1 MASPPLEADTA
12 KNLGALEAQL
22 LALSNTKNDMRT
34 LRTHIAGLEEALE
47 ELNTANDGLRRELGR
62 KSELNEQQ
70 RKRIQQQQ
78 ERLID
83 LENAASE
90 ARELR
95 QKLAEARA
103 EAEVERERAEAAE
116 QQLSAVG
123 RSHELLHVTLTGTCE
138 RLLHPHGPY
147 DSTAPL
153 AWQQQL
159 HDELVAVA
167 SAQLTTQA
175 TQLLRAAHRSTAS
188 SYATAAGVSST
199 PLTAVSTRGP
209 TVSRHAARNAFA
221 TGADGAASAPR
232 DAGTLPLA
240 EGGGVAAWWLST
252 AGELRVERGQ
262 LLAQVEQRRREQRAE
277 RAILTEAIED
287 AERLLPTA
295 LLALREK
302 LSLDLAE
309 ARALPAA
316 ARREVLAARE
326 ALAREAEGV
335 VARVDSEVRSALH
348 ACAHHGAICAACM
361 CSPRRDRPCA
371 ACICS
376 PRRALPCAACM
387 CSPRRAL
394 PSPQVRAL
402 RAATTAQLERSSL
415 RQHALQQQLS
425 AAHER
430 LRLIETTSTDAA
442 RAYEERSREAAEAFA
457 MSTQAQRARMHR
469 AIEGLGERLA
479 GRRNHGL
486 LRRVVLGWHECA
498 HRSVL
503 QRRALGGTS
512 RRSRTRDCRAA
523 WTALHEWV
531 YYARRARRAV
541 RRLLHQR
548 AARALRVWV
557 YVLDERQVRLQPL
570 MTLMAS
576 DGI

>member
-1 MASPPLEADTA
+1 MASPQLEADTA

-62 KSELNEQQ
+62 KSELNE
-70 RKRIQQQQ
+70 RHSKRIQQQQ

-348 ACAHHGAICAACM
+348 ACAHHGAIYPASAAKALRCM
-361 CSPRRDRPCA
+361 HVLTTARSAFPTGARPARRD
-371 ACICS
+371 
-376 PRRALPCAACM
+376 
-387 CSPRRAL
+387 
-394 PSPQVRAL
+394 
-402 RAATTAQLERSSL
+402 
-415 RQHALQQQLS
+415 HG
-425 AAHER
+425 
-430 LRLIETTSTDAA
+430 AA
-442 RAYEERSREAAEAFA
+442 RAVVAAPARAPAAAER
-457 MSTQAQRARMHR
+457 RARAPAAHR
-469 AIEGLGERLA
+469 DRVHRRRARVRGALA
-479 GRRNHGL
+479 RGRRGVRYEHPGAA
-486 LRRVVLGWHECA
+486 RSHA
-498 HRSVL
+498 SSHRGPRGAARGPA
-503 QRRALGGTS
+503 QP
-512 RRSRTRDCRAA
+512 RAA
-523 WTALHEWV
+523 P
-531 YYARRARRAV
+531 ARRAGLA
-541 RRLLHQR
+541 
-548 AARALRVWV
+548 
-557 YVLDERQVRLQPL
+557 
-570 MTLMAS
+570 
-576 DGI
+576 

>member
-1 MASPPLEADTA
+1 MVTDRKAPPCPCRIHGDSCELFKENSAVGLFTLFAYEHIELHFFYLFERGPRQAGMEADTA
-12 KNLGALEAQL
+12 KSLSALEAQL

-62 KSELNEQQ
+62 KSELIE
-70 RKRIQQQQ
+70 RHSKRIQQQQ
-78 ERLID
+78 ERLFD

-175 TQLLRAAHRSTAS
+175 TQLLRAAHRSMAS

-209 TVSRHAARNAFA
+209 MVSRHAARNAFA
-221 TGADGAASAPR
+221 TGADGAAHHGAAHHGAAHHGAAGASK
-232 DAGTLPLA
+232 DVGTLPLA

-287 AERLLPTA
+287 AEGILPTA

-302 LSLDLAE
+302 LSVDIAE

-335 VARVDSEVRSALH
+335 VARVDSEVRSALRAAEDLICMH
-348 ACAHHGAICAACM
+348 VLTTAPRLPHRCVPCAPR
-361 CSPRRDRPCA
+361 PRR
-371 ACICS
+371 
-376 PRRALPCAACM
+376 
-387 CSPRRAL
+387 
-394 PSPQVRAL
+394 
-402 RAATTAQLERSSL
+402 SS
-415 RQHALQQQLS
+415 S
-425 AAHER
+425 
-430 LRLIETTSTDAA
+430 
-442 RAYEERSREAAEAFA
+442 
-457 MSTQAQRARMHR
+457 
-469 AIEGLGERLA
+469 
-479 GRRNHGL
+479 
-486 LRRVVLGWHECA
+486 
-498 HRSVL
+498 
-503 QRRALGGTS
+503 S
-512 RRSRTRDCRAA
+512 RRCASTRC
-523 WTALHEWV
+523 
-531 YYARRARRAV
+531 
-541 RRLLHQR
+541 
-548 AARALRVWV
+548 
-557 YVLDERQVRLQPL
+557 
-570 MTLMAS
+570 S
-576 DGI
+576 SS

>member
-188 SYATAAGVSST
+188 SYATAAGVNST

-348 ACAHHGAICAACM
+348 ARAHHGETYPALHACAHHGALCPALHAYAHHGATHPALHACAHHGVRCLPHRCAPCAPR
-361 CSPRRDRPCA
+361 PRRSSSGRRCA
-371 ACICS
+371 S
-376 PRRALPCAACM
+376 
-387 CSPRRAL
+387 
-394 PSPQVRAL
+394 
-402 RAATTAQLERSSL
+402 TRSS
-415 RQHALQQQLS
+415 S
-425 AAHER
+425 
-430 LRLIETTSTDAA
+430 S
-442 RAYEERSREAAEAFA
+442 
-457 MSTQAQRARMHR
+457 
-469 AIEGLGERLA
+469 
-479 GRRNHGL
+479 
-486 LRRVVLGWHECA
+486 
-498 HRSVL
+498 
-503 QRRALGGTS
+503 
-512 RRSRTRDCRAA
+512 
-523 WTALHEWV
+523 
-531 YYARRARRAV
+531 
-541 RRLLHQR
+541 
-548 AARALRVWV
+548 
-557 YVLDERQVRLQPL
+557 
-570 MTLMAS
+570 
-576 DGI
+576 

>member
-1 MASPPLEADTA
+1 MEADTA

-62 KSELNEQQ
+62 KSELIE
-70 RKRIQQQQ
+70 RHSKRIQQQQ
-78 ERLID
+78 ERLFD

-175 TQLLRAAHRSTAS
+175 TQLLRAAHRSMAS

-209 TVSRHAARNAFA
+209 MVSRHAARNAFA
-221 TGADGAASAPR
+221 TGADGAAHHGVAHHGAAGASM
-232 DAGTLPLA
+232 DVGTLPLA

-302 LSLDLAE
+302 LSVDIAE

-335 VARVDSEVRSALH
+335 VARVDSEVRSALRAAEDLRCMH
-348 ACAHHGAICAACM
+348 VLTTAPRLPHRCVPCAPR
-361 CSPRRDRPCA
+361 PRR
-371 ACICS
+371 
-376 PRRALPCAACM
+376 
-387 CSPRRAL
+387 
-394 PSPQVRAL
+394 
-402 RAATTAQLERSSL
+402 SS
-415 RQHALQQQLS
+415 S
-425 AAHER
+425 
-430 LRLIETTSTDAA
+430 
-442 RAYEERSREAAEAFA
+442 
-457 MSTQAQRARMHR
+457 
-469 AIEGLGERLA
+469 
-479 GRRNHGL
+479 
-486 LRRVVLGWHECA
+486 
-498 HRSVL
+498 
-503 QRRALGGTS
+503 S
-512 RRSRTRDCRAA
+512 RRCASTRC
-523 WTALHEWV
+523 
-531 YYARRARRAV
+531 
-541 RRLLHQR
+541 
-548 AARALRVWV
+548 
-557 YVLDERQVRLQPL
+557 
-570 MTLMAS
+570 S
-576 DGI
+576 SS